1 MVKLL
6 KGAMAHGI
14 IRWYNIIFVIIFL
27 ASSCKKERGG
37 GGQPP
42 SKNHSTFNIS
52 NTKASSDNDGRVEI
66 DITFSGLSDIEYL
79 QVRKSGAG
87 IFSEQISR
95 NQLATSY
102 RYIYNIQNDDPKTFD
117 LAFNVR
123 YIDKTE
129 SKSQVVQVTNKK
141 GEVIN
146 GGDSTRE
153 RLLVKNVTRIA
164 RVTGRSISGEGLI
177 NPNST
182 DQVWDVGGTDLGIIW
197 ETDPGVYGIFFGDT
211 FGSSFTPNPSNPGPN
226 GGNWRGNVLG
236 FSKNKDLD
244 QGIVFDNMVT
254 GFDGK
259 AKELLIGATAGSTS
273 LIPTAAIRVNGIDY
287 VHCFKVNSWNPNLST
302 KYSALYK
309 SADNG
314 KNWSRID
321 AVTFPGDSRFA
332 LVGYYK
338 KDGFVYMIGTP
349 TYRNKPAYLARF
361 KETDIEKPENYEY
374 WNGDT
379 KTWIKGNENQASII
393 IGGSVGELS
402 LIYNSTYKKWIIAYF
417 NAAEYNIT
425 MRIADEITGPWGT
438 NFVLAT
444 GAQYPQLYGSYFH
457 PLSAKG
463 DFLYFTMSMWMPY
476 NVFLMKVELS
486 DK

>member
-182 DQVWDVGGTDLGIIW
+182 DQVWDVGGTDLGLSGKQ
-197 ETDPGVYGIFFGDT
+197 T
-211 FGSSFTPNPSNPGPN
+211 
-226 GGNWRGNVLG
+226 WRL
-236 FSKNKDLD
+236 
-244 QGIVFDNMVT
+244 
-254 GFDGK
+254 
-259 AKELLIGATAGSTS
+259 
-273 LIPTAAIRVNGIDY
+273 
-287 VHCFKVNSWNPNLST
+287 
-302 KYSALYK
+302 
-309 SADNG
+309 
-314 KNWSRID
+314 
-321 AVTFPGDSRFA
+321 
-332 LVGYYK
+332 
-338 KDGFVYMIGTP
+338 
-349 TYRNKPAYLARF
+349 RNFLRR
-361 KETDIEKPENYEY
+361 
-374 WNGDT
+374 
-379 KTWIKGNENQASII
+379 
-393 IGGSVGELS
+393 
-402 LIYNSTYKKWIIAYF
+402 YF
-417 NAAEYNIT
+417 
-425 MRIADEITGPWGT
+425 W
-438 NFVLAT
+438 
-444 GAQYPQLYGSYFH
+444 Q
-457 PLSAKG
+457 
-463 DFLYFTMSMWMPY
+463 
-476 NVFLMKVELS
+476 
-486 DK
+486 